1 LINSERLDMKTDLE
15 EIKKISITEYA
26 RQMGFTPV
34 KIGSYYTLKEH
45 DSVRIDPRKNI
56 FFRNST
62 GDRGTV
68 IDFVMAFKG
77 VSCGEAIKLL
87 CDEIELPKV
96 YKEQNS
102 VPQKKKELILPAK
115 ARNMKNV
122 FAYLV
127 KTRCINQKIVQEMVD
142 RDMLYQDERNNC
154 VFVSRNENGKSVFA
168 TVRGTNTD
176 KKWVGDVSGCDYSH
190 SFFIDNCSRNLI
202 VTESVIDAMSM
213 MDIKEQKGE
222 NHQEYNYLSVSGL
235 GKSREAL
242 GYHLGK
248 TLYDIVFLAFDNDD
262 KGREIAKEMKK
273 HIESINQ
280 DISVSMLIPEAA
292 KDWNEELQKEKG
304 CFRHE
309 EGEIL
314 IF

>member
-1 LINSERLDMKTDLE
+1 MKTDLE

-292 KDWNEELQKEKG
+292 KDWNEKLQKEKG

>member
-1 LINSERLDMKTDLE
+1 METDLE

-77 VSCGEAIKLL
+77 VSCGKAIKLL

-280 DISVSMLIPEAA
+280 DISVSMLIPEAD
-292 KDWNEELQKEKG
+292 KDWNEKLQKEKG

>member
-1 LINSERLDMKTDLE
+1 MKTDLE

-280 DISVSMLIPEAA
+280 DISVSMLIPEAD
-292 KDWNEELQKEKG
+292 KDWNEKLQKEKG

>member
-1 LINSERLDMKTDLE
+1 MKTDLE

-68 IDFVMAFKG
+68 IDFVMAFKD
-77 VSCGEAIKLL
+77 VSFGEAIKLL
-87 CDEIELPKV
+87 WDEIELPKV

-292 KDWNEELQKEKG
+292 KDWNEELQKERG

>member
-1 LINSERLDMKTDLE
+1 MKTDLE

-176 KKWVGDVSGCDYSH
+176 KKWVGDLSGCDYSH

>member
-1 LINSERLDMKTDLE
+1 MKTDLE

-262 KGREIAKEMKK
+262 KGRKIAKEMKK

-280 DISVSMLIPEAA
+280 DISVFMLIPEAA

>member
-1 LINSERLDMKTDLE
+1 MNTDLE

-26 RQMGFTPV
+26 RQIGFTPV

-235 GKSREAL
+235 GKSRKAL

>member
-1 LINSERLDMKTDLE
+1 MKTDLE

-154 VFVSRNENGKSVFA
+154 VFVSRDENGKSVFA

-202 VTESVIDAMSM
+202 VTESVIDAMPM

-314 IF
+314 IL

>member
-1 LINSERLDMKTDLE
+1 MKTDLE

-154 VFVSRNENGKSVFA
+154 VFVSRNENGKAVFA

-262 KGREIAKEMKK
+262 KGRKIAKEMKK

>member
-1 LINSERLDMKTDLE
+1 MKTDLE

-242 GYHLGK
+242 GYYLGK

>member
-1 LINSERLDMKTDLE
+1 
-15 EIKKISITEYA
+15 
-26 RQMGFTPV
+26 MGFTPV

-262 KGREIAKEMKK
+262 KGRKIAKEMKK

>member
-1 LINSERLDMKTDLE
+1 MKTDLE

-202 VTESVIDAMSM
+202 VTESVIDAMSI

-262 KGREIAKEMKK
+262 KGREIAQEMKK

-292 KDWNEELQKEKG
+292 KDWNEELQKERG

>member
-1 LINSERLDMKTDLE
+1 MKTDLE
-15 EIKKISITEYA
+15 GIKKISITEYA

-77 VSCGEAIKLL
+77 VSCGEAVKLL

-262 KGREIAKEMKK
+262 KGRKIAKEMKK

>member
-1 LINSERLDMKTDLE
+1 MKTDLE

-102 VPQKKKELILPAK
+102 VPQKKKDLILPAK

>member
-1 LINSERLDMKTDLE
+1 MKTDLE

-68 IDFVMAFKG
+68 IDFVMSFKG

-154 VFVSRNENGKSVFA
+154 LFVSRNENGKSVFA

>member
-1 LINSERLDMKTDLE
+1 MKTDLE
-15 EIKKISITEYA
+15 EIKKISIIEYA

-102 VPQKKKELILPAK
+102 VPQKKKDLILPAK

>member
-1 LINSERLDMKTDLE
+1 MKTDLE

-273 HIESINQ
+273 HIESINH

>member
-1 LINSERLDMKTDLE
+1 MKTDLE

-87 CDEIELPKV
+87 SDEIELPKV

-102 VPQKKKELILPAK
+102 VPQKKKELTLPAK

>member
-1 LINSERLDMKTDLE
+1 MKTDLE

-68 IDFVMAFKG
+68 IDFVVAFKG

-262 KGREIAKEMKK
+262 KGRKIAKEMKK

>member
-1 LINSERLDMKTDLE
+1 MKTDLE

-102 VPQKKKELILPAK
+102 VPQKKKELILPVK

-292 KDWNEELQKEKG
+292 KDWNEELQKERG

>member
-1 LINSERLDMKTDLE
+1 MKTDLE

-102 VPQKKKELILPAK
+102 VPQKKKELLLPAK

-127 KTRCINQKIVQEMVD
+127 KTRCINQKIVKEMVD

>member
-1 LINSERLDMKTDLE
+1 MKTDLE

-26 RQMGFTPV
+26 RQMGFAPV

-154 VFVSRNENGKSVFA
+154 VFVSRDENGKSVFA

>member
-1 LINSERLDMKTDLE
+1 MKTDLE

-26 RQMGFTPV
+26 RQMGFAPV

-262 KGREIAKEMKK
+262 KGRKIAKEMKK

>member
-1 LINSERLDMKTDLE
+1 MKTDLE

-96 YKEQNS
+96 YKEQSS

-262 KGREIAKEMKK
+262 KGRKIAKEMKK

-309 EGEIL
+309 EGEIDRKSVV
-314 IF
+314 

>member
-1 LINSERLDMKTDLE
+1 MKTDLE

-168 TVRGTNTD
+168 SVRGTNTD

-273 HIESINQ
+273 YIESINQ

-292 KDWNEELQKEKG
+292 KDWNEELQKERG

>member
-1 LINSERLDMKTDLE
+1 MKTDLE

-96 YKEQNS
+96 YKEQDS

-273 HIESINQ
+273 HMESINQ

>member
-1 LINSERLDMKTDLE
+1 MKTDLE

-142 RDMLYQDERNNC
+142 RDMLYQDKRNNC

>member
-1 LINSERLDMKTDLE
+1 MKTDLE

-68 IDFVMAFKG
+68 IDFVMAFKS

-242 GYHLGK
+242 EYHLGK

-280 DISVSMLIPEAA
+280 DIYVSMLIPEAA
-292 KDWNEELQKEKG
+292 KDWNEDLQKEKG

>member
-1 LINSERLDMKTDLE
+1 MKTDLE

-154 VFVSRNENGKSVFA
+154 VFVSRDENGKSVFA
-168 TVRGTNTD
+168 TVRGTHTD

>member
-1 LINSERLDMKTDLE
+1 MKTDLE

-77 VSCGEAIKLL
+77 ASCGEAIKLL

-142 RDMLYQDERNNC
+142 RDMLYQDKRNNC

-168 TVRGTNTD
+168 LVRGTNTD

-202 VTESVIDAMSM
+202 VTESVIDAMSL

-235 GKSREAL
+235 GKSKEAL

-248 TLYDIVFLAFDNDD
+248 NVYDIVFLAFDNDD

>member
-1 LINSERLDMKTDLE
+1 MKTDLE

-68 IDFVMAFKG
+68 IDFVMAFKD
-77 VSCGEAIKLL
+77 VSFGEAIKLL
-87 CDEIELPKV
+87 WDEIELPKV

-142 RDMLYQDERNNC
+142 RDMLYQDKRNNC

-168 TVRGTNTD
+168 SVRGTNTD
-176 KKWVGDVSGCDYSH
+176 NKWVGDVSGCDYSH
-190 SFFIDNCSRNLI
+190 SFFIDNCSRNLM
-202 VTESVIDAMSM
+202 VTESVIDAMSL

-248 TLYDIVFLAFDNDD
+248 NVYDIVFLAFDNDD

>member
-1 LINSERLDMKTDLE
+1 MKTDLE

-87 CDEIELPKV
+87 CDEIEFPKV

-280 DISVSMLIPEAA
+280 DISVSMLIPEAD
-292 KDWNEELQKEKG
+292 KDWNEKLQKEKG

>member
-1 LINSERLDMKTDLE
+1 
-15 EIKKISITEYA
+15 
-26 RQMGFTPV
+26 
-34 KIGSYYTLKEH
+34 
-45 DSVRIDPRKNI
+45 
-56 FFRNST
+56 
-62 GDRGTV
+62 
-68 IDFVMAFKG
+68 
-77 VSCGEAIKLL
+77 
-87 CDEIELPKV
+87 
-96 YKEQNS
+96 
-102 VPQKKKELILPAK
+102 
-115 ARNMKNV
+115 MKNV

>member
-1 LINSERLDMKTDLE
+1 MKTDLE

-68 IDFVMAFKG
+68 IDFVMAFKS
-77 VSCGEAIKLL
+77 VSCVEAIKLL

-280 DISVSMLIPEAA
+280 DIFVSMLIPEAA

>member
-1 LINSERLDMKTDLE
+1 MKTDLE

-176 KKWVGDVSGCDYSH
+176 KKWVGDLSGCDYSH

-273 HIESINQ
+273 YIESINQ

>member
-1 LINSERLDMKTDLE
+1 MKTDLE

-34 KIGSYYTLKEH
+34 KIGSYHTLKEH

-102 VPQKKKELILPAK
+102 VPQKKKELPLPAK

-280 DISVSMLIPEAA
+280 DISVYMLIPEAA

>member
-1 LINSERLDMKTDLE
+1 MKTDLE

-154 VFVSRNENGKSVFA
+154 VFLSRNENGKSVFA

>member
-1 LINSERLDMKTDLE
+1 MKTDLE

-142 RDMLYQDERNNC
+142 RGMLYQDERNNC

>member
-1 LINSERLDMKTDLE
+1 MKTDLE

-154 VFVSRNENGKSVFA
+154 VFVSRNENGKSVFV

-176 KKWVGDVSGCDYSH
+176 KKWVGDASGCDYSH